1 MLKFFVLGVVTLV
14 FISCGSG
21 NKQED
26 TTDTSV
32 FDISTEKWPKKTAIQ
47 SKAMDILKNWPEFN
61 ALETSFDALYSVEN
75 KEDLKLVIEDLIEKQ
90 KLLADSK
97 YPEPFDISQIRS
109 RQKVFKTYI
118 LKAKNYLEFQQDSHE
133 PTLEMINA
141 YNGFRNHFN
150 IIVNN
155 TLDTKLIL
163 EEG

>member
-21 NKQED
+21 NKQEE

-32 FDISTEKWPKKTAIQ
+32 FDISTEKWPKKTPIH
-47 SKAMDILKNWPEFN
+47 SKAMDILKSWPEFN

-90 KLLADSK
+90 KLLADSQ
-97 YPEPFDISQIRS
+97 YPEFFDISQIKS
-109 RQKVFKTYI
+109 RQKVFKTYV
-118 LKAKNYLEFQQDSHE
+118 LKAKNYLEFQQDPHE
-133 PTLEMINA
+133 PALEMINA
-141 YNGFRNHFN
+141 YNVFRNHFN
-150 IIVNN
+150 IIINN

-163 EEG
+163 EDG